1 MNDTMPPTDDVA
13 SQRTD
18 IRRVALAGGGIA
30 GAAAILM
37 AGNILSRVLG
47 LAREQ
52 VTSWLF
58 GTGDLVA
65 AFTIADNIHTM
76 LFDLVIS
83 GMMQA
88 ALIPVLSQYVGL
100 DKREELRRIVG
111 ALLTL
116 AALVIGGIVLVLEV
130 FAPIVVAGMTAL
142 AGDGDARGQAT
153 VDLTITLVRLILPA
167 VWLLAL
173 ATILMATLYALQR
186 FVRPALSLSVRNLAI
201 IITALLLGQTSFGIR
216 ALPLGIVIGALLLV
230 GILLPGL
237 RDVMPRPNLDVFHPA
252 IRRIGWLY
260 LPIFLGLFVNT
271 AALVVDRN
279 LAWGVGEDALG
290 AMRYA
295 TTMNQMV
302 LGFVAA
308 AISLAA
314 LPTLSRYAAAGDEAS
329 FFATLARGLRMIA
342 VLVIPATFGL
352 AVLARPAVELLFQH
366 GATTQAGADE
376 ILLALLVYLPGT
388 LFAAFDQALIFAYYA
403 RQNTLTP
410 QIVGVLSVGVY
421 FVVAL
426 SLVGP
431 FGMAGLVA
439 ANSAQFIFH
448 TLVMV
453 VLVHKLLRLHPA
465 GRPAFDLPRLLRTL
479 RDCTVAGAVMALVV
493 GGAAW
498 LLIGGLPEAMGGVT
512 HLGREAL
519 VVLVPAALGV
529 VVYAA
534 GLWLLRVEEMRI
546 IQRRIVALAG
556 R

>member
-1 MNDTMPPTDDVA
+1 M
-13 SQRTD
+13 
-18 IRRVALAGGGIA
+18 L
-30 GAAAILM
+30 
-37 AGNILSRVLG
+37 GNILSRILG
-47 LAREQ
+47 LGREQ

-65 AFTIADNIHTM
+65 AFTIADNVHTM

-88 ALIPVLSQYVGL
+88 ALIPVLSEYAAPE
-100 DKREELRRIVG
+100 RRAELRRIVG

-116 AALVIGGIVLVLEV
+116 AGIVVGAVVVALIV
-130 FAPIVVAGMTAL
+130 FAPAVVAGMTAL
-142 AGDGDARGQAT
+142 AGEGDARGAETTALT
-153 VDLTITLVRLILPA
+153 VELVRLILPA

-186 FVRPALSLSVRNLAI
+186 FARPALSLSVRNLAI
-201 IITALLLGQTSFGIR
+201 IVTALALGQTSVGIR
-216 ALPLGIVIGALLLV
+216 ALPLGIVLGALLLV
-230 GILLPGL
+230 VLLLPGL
-237 RDVMPRPNLDVFHPA
+237 RDAVPRPNFGFGHPA
-252 IRRIGWLY
+252 IRRIGLLY

-314 LPTLSRYAAAGDEAS
+314 LPTLSRYGAAGDDAA

-342 VLVIPATFGL
+342 VLVVPATVGL
-352 AVLARPAVELLFQH
+352 AVLAGPAVRLLFQH
-366 GATTQAGADE
+366 GATTDAGARA
-376 ILLALLVYLPGT
+376 ITLALLIYLPGT
-388 LFAAFDQALIFAYYA
+388 LFAAFDQALIFAWYA

-410 QIVGVLSVGVY
+410 QIVGVLAVGVY

-426 SLVGP
+426 SLVGV

-448 TLVMV
+448 TLVMAA
-453 VLVHKLLRLHPA
+453 LARALLARHPA
-465 GRPAFDLPRLLRTL
+465 GRPAFDTPRLVRTL
-479 RDCTVAGAVMALVV
+479 RDCALASGVMAVAAGGLAWLLEAGLPVAG
-493 GGAAW
+493 GGAA
-498 LLIGGLPEAMGGVT
+498 
-512 HLGREAL
+512 HLGRELLLVAL
-519 VVLVPAALGV
+519 PAAAGV
-529 VVYAA
+529 AVYAG
-534 GLWLLRVEEMRI
+534 GLWVLRVEEARV
-546 IQRRIVALAG
+546 IQRRLWALAG
-556 R
+556 RAPGGA